1 MVLSEDEAKDALRK
15 GTHVLIVTDGHVEMA
30 APYSQSLL
38 DVIMISAKTEGKRCM
53 SFTTKP
59 PFSFVDPTQETLA
72 VLVKLDD
79 FNYDKLFEIPSTA
92 PAEEIK
98 VGSRVLCQTSVG
110 RKKGTVS
117 SAQMRI
123 TPSMQTVLSI
133 LTGATFPLKPV
144 IASIHTNY
152 FPPYHD

>member
-1 MVLSEDEAKDALRK
+1 MVLSESEAKDTLRK

-59 PFSFVDPTQETLA
+59 PFSFVDPPQETLA
-72 VLVKLDD
+72 VLVKLDG
-79 FNYDKLFEIPSTA
+79 FNYDKLLEIPSTA
-92 PAEEIK
+92 PTDEIK

-123 TPSMQTVLSI
+123 TPSMQTVLST

-144 IASIHTNY
+144 IASIHTSY

>member
-1 MVLSEDEAKDALRK
+1 MGNAACLLRQN
-15 GTHVLIVTDGHVEMA
+15 H
-30 APYSQSLL
+30 
-38 DVIMISAKTEGKRCM
+38 
-53 SFTTKP
+53 
-59 PFSFVDPTQETLA
+59 PFRFVDPTQETLA

-117 SAQMRI
+117 STQMCI
-123 TPSMQTVLSI
+123 TPSMQTVLST